1 MKTTKTDKPKSTV
14 SDRVRAD
21 LALDRDNLSEE
32 IVKQASA
39 FFYYAEKKALAAA
52 EVRRLEEQIKVMR
65 SQLTQRAFQK
75 GEKVLGAGV
84 KPTALTVESYYR
96 VQPEYIALK
105 EALNAAMSKSELY
118 DGAVFAMHQ
127 KKAMIDNLVH
137 LEGGMRRADSTPSP
151 RFGRNRS

>member
-1 MKTTKTDKPKSTV
+1 MKTKSKPNV
-14 SDRVRAD
+14 SERVRAD
-21 LALDRDNLSEE
+21 LALDRDNLPEE

-39 FFYYAEKKALAAA
+39 FFYYAEKKALANSA
-52 EVRRLEEQIKVMR
+52 VRRLEEQIKVMR

-84 KPTALTVESYYR
+84 KPTAVTVEAYYR
-96 VQPEYIALK
+96 SQPEYIALK
-105 EALNAAMSKSELY
+105 AELDAALTKSELY

-137 LEGGMRRADSTPSP
+137 LEGGMRRSDSTPSP
-151 RFGRNRS
+151 RHGRQTR